1 MGISSEEMN
10 ENQDFVQSLL
20 TRLEEVRDSV
30 SGVNLDEE
38 LTEMMKFQY
47 AYEVSKVIAVT
58 DQMLRI
64 LLELR
69 QKNESENR
77 FSL

>member
-47 AYEVSKVIAVT
+47 AYEASKVIAVT